1 MAKVKGTK
9 TEQNLLKSFA
19 GESQARNRYT
29 YAAKIAE
36 DEGYPQIADIFIETA
51 ENERVHAKTM
61 FKWLEGGMVEIT
73 ASYPAGALGSTA
85 DNLVAAAAG
94 EHEEFTELYPGFADV
109 AEKEGFK
116 DIAAMYRGIA
126 RVEAQHE
133 KRYNTLLANIK
144 QGKVFKKDTT
154 VKWKCRK
161 CGYVHE
167 GTEPPKSC
175 PACKHPQKYFEVLAE
190 NY

>member
-1 MAKVKGTK
+1 MAKIKGTK

-36 DEGYPQIADIFIETA
+36 DDGYPQIADIFIETA

-73 ASYPAGALGSTA
+73 ASYPAGVLGSTA
-85 DNLVAAAAG
+85 DNLVASAAG

-109 AEKEGFK
+109 AEKEGFI

-133 KRYNTLLANIK
+133 KRYNALLANIK
-144 QGKVFKKDTT
+144 QGKAFKKDTT